1 MKATLFLFAM
11 DKFLS
16 FTTKINTISLPNK
29 FDYPHNYT
37 PHSLAKIATKELQ
50 EYLKNQTDFTHNFG
64 IKNQKDKDA
73 LGKMFGVLVVKKND
87 GELGYLA
94 AFSGKIAGTNHH
106 KKFVPPV
113 YDVLVKNGVFLKTEE
128 KNNQINLQLSKL
140 ESNIDYLKIKKSYLK
155 RVSKNEILLSEE
167 KKIIKARRK
176 LRKELSKQ
184 DNQLNI
190 NEEFYLREYEVYL
203 NNQITSIQDKYT
215 NYLLQIQQLKQ
226 ERKEL
231 SAAGQQEIFKQY
243 EFLNAKNKKENL
255 LTIFKDSTQNIPAGA
270 GDCCAPKLLQYAFL
284 NNFTPICMAEFWWGK
299 PSATAIRK
307 HQQYYAA
314 CTGKCKPI
322 LHHMLQGLTVYENPL
337 MAQLQT
343 KKEIEIIFE
352 DEYLLVINKPHE
364 LLSVAGKEVK
374 DSVYSRIKK
383 EYPNATGPLIV
394 HRLDMSTSG
403 ILLIAKNEIIHKYLQ
418 AQFINRTI
426 KKRYIALLD
435 GTFEEKEGKI
445 NLPLRVDLDDRPKQ
459 LVCYE
464 HGKKALTKWE
474 TIEVIDNKTKV
485 YFYPITGRTH
495 QLRVHAAHNLGL
507 NTPIAG
513 DDLYGMK
520 ANRLHL
526 HAESILFRHPINK
539 KEVQFT
545 SPAPF

>member
-1 MKATLFLFAM
+1 MNKII
-11 DKFLS
+11 S
-16 FTTKINTISLPNK
+16 FTTKISEISQPNK
-29 FDYPHNYT
+29 FDYPHNYI
-37 PHSLAKIATKELQ
+37 PHSLAKIAAKELQ
-50 EYLKNQTDFTHNFG
+50 NYLENQTDLNHNFG
-64 IKNQKDKDA
+64 LINPNSKDA

-87 GELGYLA
+87 GKIGYLA
-94 AFSGKIAGTNHH
+94 AFSGKIAGTTLH

-113 YDVLVKNGVFLKTEE
+113 YDVLVENGVFLKTEE
-128 KNNQINLQLSKL
+128 KNNQINLQLSEL

-155 RVSKNEILLSEE
+155 RVSKNETLLNEE

-176 LRKELSKQ
+176 LRKKLSKQ
-184 DNQLNI
+184 DNQINI
-190 NEEFYLREYEVYL
+190 NEEFYLREYEFFL
-203 NNQITSIQDKYT
+203 NTQITPLQEKYN
-215 NYLLQIQQLKQ
+215 NYLQQIEQLKQ
-226 ERKEL
+226 ERKKF
-231 SAAGQQEIFKQY
+231 SAAGQLEIFKQY
-243 EFLNAKNKKENL
+243 KFLNAKNEKENL

-284 NNFTPICMAEFWWGK
+284 NNLTPICMAEFWWGK
-299 PSATAIRK
+299 PSVTAIRK
-307 HQQYYAA
+307 HQHYYSA

-322 LHHMLQGLTVYENPL
+322 LYHMLQGLTVDENPL
-337 MAQLQT
+337 IEQFQT
-343 KKEIEIIFE
+343 KKEIEVIFE

-403 ILLIAKNEIIHKYLQ
+403 ILLIAKNKIIHKNLQ

-426 KKRYIALLD
+426 KKRYVALLD
-435 GTFEEKEGKI
+435 GILQKKDGQI
-445 NLPLRVDLDDRPKQ
+445 NLPLRVDLNDRPKQ

-464 HGKKALTKWE
+464 GGKKALTKWE

-485 YFYPITGRTH
+485 YFHPITGRTH
-495 QLRVHAAHNLGL
+495 QLRVHAAHQLGL
-507 NTPIAG
+507 NIPIVG
-513 DDLYGMK
+513 DDLYGKK
-520 ANRLHL
+520 ANRLYL
-526 HAESILFRHPINK
+526 HAENLIFRHPISK

>member
-1 MKATLFLFAM
+1 MN
-11 DKFLS
+11 KFIS
-16 FTTKINTISLPNK
+16 FIAEVGKVSQPKK

-37 PHSLAKIATKELQ
+37 PHFLAKTAAKELQ
-50 EYLKNQTDFTHNFG
+50 EYLENQTDFNHNFG
-64 IKNQKDKDA
+64 LKKPNSKDA

-87 GELGYLA
+87 GEIGYLA
-94 AFSGKIAGTNHH
+94 AFSGKIAETTHH

-113 YDVLVKNGVFLKTEE
+113 YDVLVENGVFLKTEE
-128 KNNQINLQLSKL
+128 KNNQINLLLSEL
-140 ESNIDYLKIKKSYLK
+140 ESNIDYLTIKKSYLK
-155 RVSKNEILLSEE
+155 RVSRNETLLSEE
-167 KKIIKARRK
+167 KKVIKARRK

-203 NNQITSIQDKYT
+203 NTQIASLQEEYN

-226 ERKEL
+226 QRKEL

-243 EFLNAKNKKENL
+243 QFLNAKNEKENL
-255 LTIFKDSTQNIPAGA
+255 LTIFKDSSQNIPAGA

-284 NNFTPICMAEFWWGK
+284 NNLTPICMAEFWWGK
-299 PSATAIRK
+299 PSATAVRK
-307 HQQYYAA
+307 HQHYYSA

-322 LHHMLQGLTVYENPL
+322 LHHMLQGLTVDDNPL
-337 MAQLQT
+337 IAQFQV
-343 KKEIEIIFE
+343 KKEIEVIFE

-383 EYPNATGPLIV
+383 KYPNATGPLIV

-403 ILLIAKNEIIHKYLQ
+403 ILLIAKNEIIHKNLQ

-426 KKRYIALLD
+426 KKRYVALLH
-435 GTFEEKEGKI
+435 GSLYKKNGEI

-464 HGKKALTKWE
+464 QGKKALTKWE
-474 TIEVIDNKTKV
+474 VIEVVDSKTKV

-495 QLRVHAAHNLGL
+495 QLRVHAAHQLGL
-507 NTPIAG
+507 NIPIVG
-513 DDLYGMK
+513 DDLYGTK
-520 ANRLHL
+520 ANRLYL
-526 HAESILFRHPINK
+526 HAENLSFRHPISK

-545 SPAPF
+545 SPATF

>member
-1 MKATLFLFAM
+1 M

-243 EFLNAKNKKENL
+243 EFLNAKKEKEKENL

-383 EYPNATGPLIV
+383 EYPNATGSLIV

-403 ILLIAKNEIIHKYLQ
+403 ILLIAKNEIIHKSLQ

>member
-1 MKATLFLFAM
+1 M

-176 LRKELSKQ
+176 LRKELCKQ

-190 NEEFYLREYEVYL
+190 NEEFYIREYEIYL
-203 NNQITSIQDKYT
+203 NIQIASLQEEYT
-215 NYLLQIQQLKQ
+215 NFLLQIQQLKQ
-226 ERKEL
+226 QRKEL

-243 EFLNAKNKKENL
+243 EFLNAKKEKENL

-284 NNFTPICMAEFWWGK
+284 NNLTPICMAEFWWGK

-403 ILLIAKNEIIHKYLQ
+403 ILLIAKNEIIHKSLQ

-526 HAESILFRHPINK
+526 HAESILFRHPISK